1 MSQLEKWVT
10 QKICQL
16 KNGVTLKNVS
26 VFKRWVTF
34 KKSVIQLKK
43 LVTSKEMLYSWKN
56 GSHFKKCVTVRK
68 MGHPKHWLYL
78 ENQKQGKKWVAFK
91 KCFRVEKSVTVGK

>member
-56 GSHFKKCVTVRK
+56 GSPKTLVILGKSEAREK
-68 MGHPKHWLYL
+68 MG
-78 ENQKQGKKWVAFK
+78 
-91 KCFRVEKSVTVGK
+91 RI